1 MKGGGV
7 GFPAAQSQIPANC
20 PNFEDDFLYQS
31 GSAFYGRWLVT
42 QSAGSAPQVAGTSNQ
57 YGVCELQNTAGIGT
71 ARTAIS
77 RGLTQFIIPATG
89 TFWQFNAGLSL
100 PALSTAAERYIVR
113 AGLMD
118 AANAAP
124 NNGVFFEYSDNLN
137 AGQWRVV
144 TAIGGVTTASPS
156 GTFATTGK
164 VSLRAGG
171 FSNSQAIFNIN
182 GISVAAQSTNF
193 PTGVALGLVIGIFN
207 VTSAAQAHLLDVDY
221 AALYYN
227 VSR

>member
-7 GFPAAQSQIPANC
+7 GFPASQSQIPADC
-20 PNFEDDFLYQS
+20 PSFEDDFLYQS
-31 GSAFYGRWLVT
+31 GSTFYGRWSVT
-42 QSAGSAPQVAGTSNQ
+42 QSNGSAPQLAGTDNQ
-57 YGVCELQNTAGIGT
+57 YGVCQLQNTAGIAG

-77 RGLTQFIIPATG
+77 RGLTQFIIPAG
-89 TFWQFNAGLSL
+89 VFWQFNVGLSI
-100 PALSTAAERYIVR
+100 PTLSVAAERYIVR

-124 NNGVFFEYSDNLN
+124 NNGVFFDYSDNLN
-137 AGQWRVV
+137 AGQWRV
-144 TAIGGVTTASPS
+144 TTETGGVATTNPT

-171 FSNSQAIFNIN
+171 FSNSLALFNIN
-182 GISVAAQSTNF
+182 GISVAGLSTNF

-207 VTSAAQAHLLDVDY
+207 VTSAAQAHLLNVDY